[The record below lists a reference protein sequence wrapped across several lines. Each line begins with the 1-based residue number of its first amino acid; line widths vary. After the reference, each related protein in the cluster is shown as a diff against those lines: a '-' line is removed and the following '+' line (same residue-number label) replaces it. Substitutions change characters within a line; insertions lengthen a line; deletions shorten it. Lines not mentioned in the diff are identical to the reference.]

1 MIKTEFCFS
10 DEIPFSTWYFAIDFE
25 MPHLDAPS
33 RTNSSKSGRNVLFRL
48 TSRSNSG
55 EDFTSALAHAIQ
67 TGDIDNIQVGV
78 QTSYFVKVKVMVVYE
93 IESTKRPQ
101 ELATNNKGGEVMNA
115 RFSFQISVRR

>member
-1 MIKTEFCFS
+1 
-10 DEIPFSTWYFAIDFE
+10 

-78 QTSYFVKVKVMVVYE
+78 QTSYFVKVKVIDTLRVVYE
-93 IESTKRPQ
+93 IEYTKRSQ
-101 ELATNNKGGEVMNA
+101 ELATNNKGGEVINA

>member
-1 MIKTEFCFS
+1 
-10 DEIPFSTWYFAIDFE
+10 

-115 RFSFQISVRR
+115 RFSFQINVRR